1 MPSSLKKNVASQ
13 NITFCQVVSASG
25 AVSTSTTTSAF
36 TILVSVDGTQGAQAG
51 TLTHLGSGQFNY
63 SPSQGETNGA
73 NVGIFIQKTS
83 ASPVN
88 LDFHTD
94 VVDSNGYPS
103 VNLVDINGTAASS
116 GTAGLGVNVL
126 NFNGT
131 VVTARD
137 IGASVLL
144 SATGQSSLADVILD
158 RDMSLGL
165 DSGSTSVRTLRQA
178 TRFLRNKWAISAGT
192 LTVYKEDDTTS
203 SWTATMATDA
213 SANPII
219 SSDPAGP

>member
-1 MPSSLKKNVASQ
+1 
-13 NITFCQVVSASG
+13 
-25 AVSTSTTTSAF
+25 
-36 TILVSVDGTQGAQAG
+36 
-51 TLTHLGSGQFNY
+51 
-63 SPSQGETNGA
+63 
-73 NVGIFIQKTS
+73 
-83 ASPVN
+83 
-88 LDFHTD
+88 
-94 VVDSNGYPS
+94 
-103 VNLVDINGTAASS
+103 VDINGTAASS